1 MPRNINMSNDVE
13 WRNFIVEY
21 YIVQFNDEKTLR
33 YAIWYTD
40 DEDGFVSEHG
50 KILLFDC
57 VESLKEF
64 CDSKNI
70 IISDDDKIS
79 CVYDFGYL
87 KKWLSSPN
95 DRFNC
100 SIMLNFW
107 NVISDASKSMDVA
120 FIGDDKENETANQLY
135 SKLFCGCNLPAIN
148 TSGKKYIPKWTQKE
162 IDCLAEILSA
172 YKVLWF

>member
-1 MPRNINMSNDVE
+1 M
-13 WRNFIVEY
+13 EY
-21 YIVQFNDEKTLR
+21 YIVQFNDEKTLK

-50 KILLFDC
+50 KILFFDG
-57 VESLKEF
+57 VEFLKEF

-70 IISDDDKIS
+70 IIVDDYNIS

-87 KKWLSSPN
+87 KKWLLSPN
-95 DRFNC
+95 DRFSC

-120 FIGDDKENETANQLY
+120 FIGDDKENDAANQLY
-135 SKLFCGCNLPAIN
+135 SKLFHGCNLPAIN
-148 TSGKKYIPKWTQKE
+148 TSRKKYIPKWTQKE
-162 IDCLAEILSA
+162 IEGLAEILSA
-172 YKVLWF
+172 YKVLWS

>member
-1 MPRNINMSNDVE
+1 MDMSNIVE
-13 WRNFIVEY
+13 RRNFVVEY
-21 YIVQFNDEKTLR
+21 YIVQFNDEKTLK
-33 YAIWYTD
+33 YTIWYTND
-40 DEDGFVSEHG
+40 KDGFVSEHG
-50 KILLFDC
+50 KILFFDC

-70 IISDDDKIS
+70 IIADDDKIS

-87 KKWLSSPN
+87 KKWLLSPN

-100 SIMLNFW
+100 STMLNFW
-107 NVISDASKSMDVA
+107 NVISDASKSMDVV
-120 FIGDDKENETANQLY
+120 FIGDDKENEAVNQLY
-135 SKLFCGCNLPAIN
+135 SKLFYGCNLPAIN